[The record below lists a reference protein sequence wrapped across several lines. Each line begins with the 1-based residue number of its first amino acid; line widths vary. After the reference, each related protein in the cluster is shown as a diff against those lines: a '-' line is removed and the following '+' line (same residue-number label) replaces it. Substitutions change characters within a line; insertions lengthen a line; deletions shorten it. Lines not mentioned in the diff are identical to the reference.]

1 MPLLKKESS
10 LFKDNI
16 MRKTENFNG
25 LAFFNN
31 DLKFDI
37 KMLLTSDMARLT
49 LMVTLMAIG
58 LYALQFINIAG

>member
-1 MPLLKKESS
+1 
-10 LFKDNI
+10 

-49 LMVTLMAIG
+49 FMVTLMAIG
-58 LYALQFINIAG
+58 LYALQFMNIAG